1 MPANGLPYMY
11 KRTER
16 LMGNRFE
23 IGVVA
28 ESEAWAHE
36 RIGEAI
42 DEIRRIERLLTTF
55 SDDSQTQQINHN
67 AGLRPVPVVRE
78 VFDLIARAC
87 RLSDLTQGAFDLSY
101 GSIDK
106 SLWNFDQTMTA
117 LPSPQTARK
126 MVRLINY
133 KNIILDREKQ
143 TVFLAEKGMRIG
155 FGGIGKGYAAEMAKR
170 LLLENGVVSG
180 VVNAS
185 GDLATWGHRPDGNP
199 WTIGLADPDAQ
210 DRPFSYLEISGLA
223 VATSGNYEKFVTIDG
238 RRYSHT
244 INPRT
249 GLPVTGIKSVTIIS
263 PNAELSDA
271 LATPVYV
278 MGTRVG
284 LNLINQMRDI
294 ACVIIDEQNQVFCSD
309 SITVKG

>member
-1 MPANGLPYMY
+1 
-11 KRTER
+11 
-16 LMGNRFE
+16 MGNRFE

-28 ESEAWAHE
+28 EHEDWAQA
-36 RIGEAI
+36 RIEEAI
-42 DEIRRIERLLTTF
+42 AEIRRIERLLTTF
-55 SDDSQTQQINHN
+55 SDDSQTQLINQN
-67 AGLRPVPVVRE
+67 AGVQPVGVDAE

-106 SLWNFDQTMTA
+106 SLWNFDQNMTT
-117 LPSPQTARK
+117 LPSPETARK
-126 MVRLINY
+126 MVRLVNY

-170 LLLENGVVSG
+170 LLIENGVPGG

-185 GDLATWGHRPDGNP
+185 GDLTTWGRRPDGSP
-199 WTIGLADPDAQ
+199 WTIGLADPDAK

-223 VATSGNYEKFVTIDG
+223 VATSGDYEKFVTIG
-238 RRYSHT
+238 GKRYSHT

-278 MGTRVG
+278 MGPRVG
-284 LNLINQMRDI
+284 LDLINQLRDI
-294 ACVIIDEQNQVFCSD
+294 ACVIIDEHNQVFCSN
-309 SITVKG
+309 SIKVQG

>member
-1 MPANGLPYMY
+1 
-11 KRTER
+11 
-16 LMGNRFE
+16 MGNRFE

-28 ESEAWAHE
+28 ENEEWAQV
-36 RIGEAI
+36 RIEDAI
-42 DEIRRIERLLTTF
+42 AETRRIERLLTTF
-55 SDDSQTQQINHN
+55 SDDSQTQFINQN
-67 AGLRPVPVVRE
+67 AGVRPVAVDSE
-78 VFDLIARAC
+78 VFELIARAC

-117 LPSPQTARK
+117 LPSPETARK

-143 TVFLAEKGMRIG
+143 TVFLAKKGMRIG
-155 FGGIGKGYAAEMAKR
+155 FGGIGKGYAAEMTKR
-170 LLLENGVVSG
+170 LLIEKGVVSG

-185 GDLATWGHRPDGNP
+185 GDLTTWGHRPDGSP
-199 WTIGLADPDAQ
+199 WTIGLADPDAK

-223 VATSGNYEKFVTIDG
+223 VATSGDYEKYVTING
-238 RRYSHT
+238 KRYSHT

-278 MGTRVG
+278 MGIRVG
-284 LNLINQMRDI
+284 LDLINQMRDI
-294 ACVIIDEQNQVFCSD
+294 ACVIIDDHNKVFCSD
-309 SITVKG
+309 SIMVKV